1 MTIQKK
7 ATVYDTV
14 QGGAKFGVFGWNA
27 KAWKLKLKNIEHY
40 YSAVLFIRLQ
50 KIVQTSKTV
59 DGILIK
65 AKATVQLLPV
75 VLFIMHYKVFLISET
90 VNEIP

>member
-1 MTIQKK
+1 MTIEIKK
-7 ATVYDTV
+7 YSALPFCSTVYK
-14 QGGAKFGVFGWNA
+14 AAEKF
-27 KAWKLKLKNIEHY
+27 
-40 YSAVLFIRLQ
+40 

-75 VLFIMHYKVFLISET
+75 ALFIMHYKVFLISES

>member
-1 MTIQKK
+1 M
-7 ATVYDTV
+7 
-14 QGGAKFGVFGWNA
+14 
-27 KAWKLKLKNIEHY
+27 KLKNIVHY
-40 YSAVLFIRLQ
+40 YSTVLFIRLQ

-75 VLFIMHYKVFLISET
+75 VLFIMQYKVFLISES

>member
-1 MTIQKK
+1 M
-7 ATVYDTV
+7 
-14 QGGAKFGVFGWNA
+14 
-27 KAWKLKLKNIEHY
+27 KLKNIVHY
-40 YSAVLFIRLQ
+40 YSTVLFIRLQ

-75 VLFIMHYKVFLISET
+75 VLLIMHYKVFLISES

>member
-1 MTIQKK
+1 MILYKVVLNLEYLAEMLQR
-7 ATVYDTV
+7 DH
-14 QGGAKFGVFGWNA
+14 WN
-27 KAWKLKLKNIEHY
+27 KNIVHY
-40 YSAVLFIRLQ
+40 YPAVLFIRLQ

-65 AKATVQLLPV
+65 AKATLQLLPV
-75 VLFIMHYKVFLISET
+75 VLFIMHYKVFLISES